1 MKTVTIT
8 EFRKNIFQMVDE
20 ALATGEAIEIKRKGG
35 RVMLTAEDASASA
48 AEKRAERWKQF
59 WESPPDLALGG
70 DMSVEDFRKERESYW
85 HWDEEPELDL

>member
-35 RVMLTAEDASASA
+35 RVVLRRESEPAGA
-48 AEKRAERWKQF
+48 AHDRAERWKRF
-59 WESPPDLALGG
+59 WESPPDLTLGG
-70 DMSVEDFRKERESYW
+70 DMDVKDFREVRESYW

>member
-35 RVMLTAEDASASA
+35 RVVLTAEDTPASA
-48 AEKRAERWKQF
+48 AEKRAERWKRF
-59 WESPPDLALGG
+59 WESPPVLSVGG
-70 DMSVEDFRKERESYW
+70 DLSAEDVRQLREDYW